1 MSIRE
6 EIEIQYK
13 QSIRDKKIIITNTI
27 KLIKSAI
34 KDKDIAARS
43 SGNKTGITDQQIMSL
58 FQNLVKQRKDSIES
72 FKLGDR
78 KDLIE
83 KEQKEI
89 VIINSFLPKQK
100 NETETINLIDQLIKD
115 HNLKSIKDMRK
126 IMDLLKTHYSGSI
139 DMALAGKIAKTK
151 LTN

>member
-83 KEQKEI
+83 KEEIQVGLEDRSEAVPLEQKD
-89 VIINSFLPKQK
+89 N
-100 NETETINLIDQLIKD
+100 NLDI
-115 HNLKSIKDMRK
+115 KSIEKELSPVNK
-126 IMDLLKTHYSGSI
+126 KTI
-139 DMALAGKIAKTK
+139 DTK
-151 LTN
+151 KNQF